1 MNWKRHS
8 LATHIAGCKEGKEV
22 KGRLL
27 KGVLDCFP
35 NDIISCPISDND
47 TFKDGIYYRKDL
59 GSFIK
64 VSGNWYKYSNGRMF
78 EYYQDEM
85 DVNELSKKEQESL
98 TIISKTKFATKYQKR
113 LAYAIQGLI
122 EVKQLILD
130 MKKMH
135 LPLRKKILTIKE
147 KNKI

>member
-64 VSGNWYKYSNGRMF
+64 VSGNWYKYSNGGMF
-78 EYYQDEM
+78 EHYQDQLN
-85 DVNELSKKEQESL
+85 VNELTKKEQDAL
-98 TIISKTKFATKYQKR
+98 INISKTKFATPYQKR
-113 LAYAIQGLI
+113 LANSLHGLF
-122 EVKQLILD
+122 EVKELVLNTR
-130 MKKMH
+130 KH
-135 LPLRKKILTIKE
+135 FLPIRKKILAIKQE
-147 KNKI
+147 II